1 MLTVCCKLVSSASR
15 LPGLRV
21 IFFIEKV
28 YSLLSAP
35 TEDTLRLV
43 ELALLQGSAGQR
55 MAKGLAK
62 YYKKVRCF

>member
-1 MLTVCCKLVSSASR
+1 M
-15 LPGLRV
+15 
-21 IFFIEKV
+21 

-35 TEDTLRLV
+35 TDDTPRLV

-62 YYKKVRCF
+62 YYKKVRLVLSGFVFFLYVVLWHSIRPTTAG